1 MKRFLGKCIEYAF
14 VALVFVGLFL
24 GLRYGVSQYVGS
36 ADELRYYGLVF
47 LGTAF
52 LVFPASLFGGYFL
65 ARPIQHRLHGK
76 EQGPTSHTLRGDE
89 KPHGVTET
97 RDYKNEGSWPL

>member
-14 VALVFVGLFL
+14 VALVFIGLFL

-65 ARPIQHRLHGK
+65 ARPIQHRLNGK
-76 EQGPTSHTLRGDE
+76 ESTYAGHTLRGNE
-89 KPHGVTET
+89 KPHGVTED
-97 RDYKNEGSWPL
+97 RNHPFGGGG